1 MTYFTDIEQTFQKF
15 LWYHKRLQIPAA
27 ILRKKNIGGM
37 IPDIK
42 LYYKATVIKIDWY
55 WHKKRDLDQWNR
67 IESPEI
73 NPCLYGQLTPDKR
86 DMSIQW
92 SKNSL
97 ISKWCGRTGLVHAK
111 QNKTRPPT
119 YTIYLRINPR
129 WIKDLNISH
138 NTLKVLVEKIGSKIS
153 DVPHSN
159 IFADVSP
166 KAREINE
173 KINRW
178 DYIKLKRFCMAK
190 ETSIKMTMES
200 TVLENIFADDTL
212 HKGLI
217 SKIYKELI

>member
-1 MTYFTDIEQTFQKF
+1 M
-15 LWYHKRLQIPAA
+15 
-27 ILRKKNIGGM
+27 
-37 IPDIK
+37 
-42 LYYKATVIKIDWY
+42 
-55 WHKKRDLDQWNR
+55 
-67 IESPEI
+67 
-73 NPCLYGQLTPDKR
+73 
-86 DMSIQW
+86 
-92 SKNSL
+92 
-97 ISKWCGRTGLVHAK
+97 
-111 QNKTRPPT
+111 
-119 YTIYLRINPR
+119 
-129 WIKDLNISH
+129 
-138 NTLKVLVEKIGSKIS
+138 EKIGSKIS